1 MGKTLGMWI
10 SGAAQALEAIAEDR
24 EQAWIEA
31 RRLAAFGLKKPESWL
46 VAHADQVLMAN
57 RLKALDALLKRRLK
71 REPMEYL
78 LGSAVFFGRE
88 FAVDKRVLIPRPET
102 EDLVV
107 EALKDIRPGDLVVE
121 IGTGSGAIAVSVATE
136 RPDVTVFAS
145 DTDAAALSVARKNA
159 RRLAPGRIRF
169 FHGSLFHPALIRAM
183 RTVGARR
190 ALPLRIHILANLPY
204 LPASDRKTMPASV
217 IRYEPAKALFAKD
230 DGMELNKRL
239 LEQVA
244 SLIHPDRG
252 AKRRAEGSLRRD
264 PSAPLGMT
272 CAVLLEFD
280 PPQSK
285 KLSAFA
291 KSLIP
296 DADVSIIRDRCGRE
310 RLLRVSLQTRRKS
323 RHAS

>member
-1 MGKTLGMWI
+1 MDKTLGMWI

-46 VAHADQVLMAN
+46 VAHTDKTLTKRQT
-57 RLKALDALLKRRLK
+57 DALAPLRKRRLK

-88 FAVDKRVLIPRPET
+88 FAVDKHVLIPRPET

-107 EALKDIRPGDLVVE
+107 EALKEIRPGDLVVE
-121 IGTGSGAIAVSVATE
+121 IGTGSGAIAITVAAE
-136 RPDVTVFAS
+136 RPGVTVFTS

-169 FHGSLFHPALIRAM
+169 FHGSLFHPALIRAI
-183 RTVGARR
+183 RTAGARR
-190 ALPLRIHILANLPY
+190 ALPLRIHTLANLPY
-204 LPASDRKTMPASV
+204 LPFSDRKTMPVSV
-217 IRYEPAKALFAKD
+217 VKYEPAKALFAKD
-230 DGMELNKRL
+230 DGMELNKKLMEQVGAQFIAPPSGRDKSRPYMAIL
-239 LEQVA
+239 LE
-244 SLIHPDRG
+244 L
-252 AKRRAEGSLRRD
+252 
-264 PSAPLGMT
+264 
-272 CAVLLEFD
+272 D

-291 KSLIP
+291 KSLFP

-310 RLLRVSLQTRRKS
+310 RILRVTRR
-323 RHAS
+323 A